1 MPRILYFLAVL
12 ALSGASPLFAESR
25 VDVDGNAL
33 YGWCRTQPGGLPN
46 ESVGGYCAG
55 FIHGVVGVHGERT
68 TIYGHRAC
76 LPMSVTVRQ
85 LRRMVVKWLEDHP
98 EKRHLIAHGL
108 VGEALSQT
116 YPCR

>member
-1 MPRILYFLAVL
+1 MSTATHSMAGAGRRLADFPVN
-12 ALSGASPLFAESR
+12 P
-25 VDVDGNAL
+25 
-33 YGWCRTQPGGLPN
+33 
-46 ESVGGYCAG
+46 SVAYCAG

-76 LPMSVTVRQ
+76 LPLSVTVRR
-85 LRRMVVKWLEDHP
+85 LREIVVKWLEDHP

-108 VGEALSQT
+108 LGEALSQT

>member
-1 MPRILYFLAVL
+1 MPRVLYFLAVL
-12 ALSGASPLFAESR
+12 ALSGASPVFADSR

-33 YGWCRTQPGGLPN
+33 YGWCRTTPGGLSN
-46 ESVGGYCAG
+46 EAVGGYCAG
-55 FIHGVVGVHGERT
+55 LIHGVVGVHGERT

-76 LPMSVTVRQ
+76 LPLSVTVRQ
-85 LRRMVVKWLEDHP
+85 LRKIVVKWLENHP
-98 EKRHLIAHGL
+98 EKRQLIAHGL